1 MVCESHRRKARAFLQ
16 GLSTD
21 ELQYI
26 TEFMGMCI
34 LEGDSPC
41 NWSRIRLAEAIE
53 QFDRTR
59 RGTPSD
65 RAHKMILLF
74 EYICRSTSVPAA
86 VAVRAAH
93 P

>member
-1 MVCESHRRKARAFLQ
+1 MVCESHRRKARAFLE

-26 TEFMGMCI
+26 SEFMGMCI
-34 LEGDSPC
+34 LEGDGPC
-41 NWSRIRLAEAIE
+41 NWSRIRLGEAIE

-59 RGTPSD
+59 RGTPAD

-74 EYICRSTSVPAA
+74 EYICRAIPAPVP
-86 VAVRAAH
+86 VAVRAART
-93 P
+93 